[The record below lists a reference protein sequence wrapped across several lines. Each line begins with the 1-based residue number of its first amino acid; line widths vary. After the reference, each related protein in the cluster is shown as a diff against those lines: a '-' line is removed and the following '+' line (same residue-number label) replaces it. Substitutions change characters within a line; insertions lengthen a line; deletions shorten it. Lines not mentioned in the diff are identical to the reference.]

1 MNNSY
6 ISQTLTQM
14 KSATYLVLR
23 SKPLP
28 QQIVEDIEE
37 EAEKRFQIFLKNRLP
52 LLNSIKPENPEKFFS
67 LFLLKGLISILDE
80 MLKERHVLLSERD
93 KNTIKDL
100 FDNQNGYEEEKINKP
115 KFVLKPPIA

>member
-52 LLNSIKPENPEKFFS
+52 LFNSIKPENPEKFFS